1 MKMALVNPQPQRWRR
16 LLLLSVKIFIAG
28 VGLWYVISQISWHD
42 RVFVSA
48 GSRIRGVAIMD
59 NVPVRL
65 LNWQNGMPRVL
76 LAGQKL
82 TVRLASGRVVTGA
95 ADRPPINWPR
105 VASLPLADLTY
116 THGRLEI
123 RRGLFSL
130 IRSAKTGP
138 LLAALLLLGLPTF
151 ITTWRWRKLL
161 AVQGLYL
168 TYSKCLTLTFVGQ
181 FYSMFLPGHS
191 GGDVMKIIY
200 TGRMTAQPTK
210 VAVTV
215 LLDRVL
221 GLLALMIVA
230 LLAITALL
238 LLDIFWPGSGWTSPD
253 PLLIHIFWVIGVALL
268 LACTGAILYFYRP
281 LRHRLGMDALL
292 ERLPLPEFLKHA
304 DQSLQVYR
312 GYIPLMGL
320 LVLASMFSQ
329 SVLPVVAWLLGQAFA
344 MHAPFATFMVCIP
357 VVALAVSLPI
367 VPPSGLGVLDALL
380 LYFFVVR
387 GVDSANQAFALAQ
400 GLRFLPI
407 FWGMLG
413 AYWVVH
419 GRFLRPVDAME
430 SNHGITGSTANS

>member
-1 MKMALVNPQPQRWRR
+1 MTMASVNPQPHRLRR

-42 RVFVSA
+42 RVFMSA

-59 NVPVRL
+59 TVPVRL

-168 TYSKCLTLTFVGQ
+168 TYGKCLTLTFVGQ
-181 FYSMFLPGHS
+181 FYSTFLPGS
-191 GGDVMKIIY
+191 VSGDVVKVIY
-200 TGRMTAQPTK
+200 TGRITAQPTK

-215 LLDRVL
+215 LLDRGL
-221 GLLALMIVA
+221 GLIALMIVA

-238 LLDIFWPGSGWTSPD
+238 LLDIFWPSSGWTSLD
-253 PLLIHIFWVIGVALL
+253 PLVIHIFWVIGVALL

-292 ERLPLPEFLKHA
+292 ERLPLPEFIKQA

-329 SVLPVVAWLLGQAFA
+329 SVLPVAAWLLGQAFT
-344 MHAPFATFMVCIP
+344 MHVPFATFMVYIT

-380 LYFFVVR
+380 LYFFVTH
-387 GVDSANQAFALAQ
+387 GADSANQAFALAQ
-400 GLRFLPI
+400 GLRFLPLLWTI
-407 FWGMLG
+407 IG
-413 AYWVVH
+413 AYWVVR
-419 GRFLRPVDAME
+419 GKFPRPIATQWSAATE
-430 SNHGITGSTANS
+430 T